1 MKKGLIGKKL
11 GMTQVFNE
19 KGQLVPV
26 TVIHCGPCT
35 VISAKTAAK
44 DGYSALQL
52 GFGTRKAKNVS
63 KAVLGNVKAAG
74 LESNPPEVI
83 KEIRLDS
90 DPTQNPGDVLKV
102 EDVFAV
108 DEYVDVTGT
117 TKGRGF
123 QSVIHRWHFAGGR
136 ETHGGAWTR
145 RTGSIGM
152 CEKPGKVMKGHPMP
166 GHMGNVNRTT
176 QNLQVVG
183 VRPEESLLLVKG
195 AIPGANGGVVY
206 VRSAVKK

>member
-11 GMTQVFNE
+11 GMTQIFNE
-19 KGQLVPV
+19 QGALVPV

-35 VISAKTAAK
+35 VISAKTVEK

-52 GFGTRKAKNVS
+52 GFGSRKAKNVS
-63 KAVLGNVKAAG
+63 KAVLGSVKPAG
-74 LESNPPEVI
+74 LEKAPPGVI
-83 KEIRLDS
+83 KEVRLDA
-90 DPTQNPGDVLKV
+90 DPAQKTGYVLKV
-102 EDVFAV
+102 DIFAV
-108 DEYVDVTGT
+108 DEFVDVTGT

-123 QSVIHRWHFAGGR
+123 QGVVHRWHFAGGR

-166 GHMGNVNRTT
+166 GHMGNVNRTI
-176 QNLQVVG
+176 QNLKVVG
-183 VRPEESLLLVKG
+183 VRPEENLLFVKG
-195 AIPGANGGVVY
+195 AIPGANGGVVL

>member
-11 GMTQVFNE
+11 GMTQIFNE
-19 KGQLVPV
+19 QGALVPV

-35 VISAKTAAK
+35 VISAKTVEK

-52 GFGTRKAKNVS
+52 GFGSRKAKNVS
-63 KAVLGNVKAAG
+63 KAVLGNVKPAG
-74 LESNPPEVI
+74 LEKTPPEVI
-83 KEIRLDS
+83 KEVRLDA
-90 DPTQNPGDVLKV
+90 DPAQKTGDVLKV
-102 EDVFAV
+102 DIFAV
-108 DEYVDVTGT
+108 DEFVDVTGT

-123 QSVIHRWHFAGGR
+123 QGVVHRWHFAGGR

-166 GHMGNVNRTT
+166 GHMGNVNRTI
-176 QNLQVVG
+176 QNLKVVG
-183 VRPEESLLLVKG
+183 VRPEENLLFVKG
-195 AIPGANGGVVY
+195 AIPGANGGVVL

>member
-11 GMTQVFNE
+11 GMTQIFNE
-19 KGQLVPV
+19 QGALVPV

-35 VISAKTAAK
+35 VISAKTVEK

-52 GFGTRKAKNVS
+52 GFGSRKAKNVS
-63 KAVLGNVKAAG
+63 KAVLGNVKPAG
-74 LESNPPEVI
+74 LEKTPPEVI
-83 KEIRLDS
+83 KEVRLDA
-90 DPTQNPGDVLKV
+90 DPAQKTGDVLKV
-102 EDVFAV
+102 DIFAV
-108 DEYVDVTGT
+108 DEFVDVTGT

-123 QSVIHRWHFAGGR
+123 QGAVHRWHFGGGR

-166 GHMGNVNRTT
+166 GHMGNVNRTI
-176 QNLQVVG
+176 QNLKVVG
-183 VRPEESLLLVKG
+183 VRPEENLLFVKG
-195 AIPGANGGVVY
+195 AIPGANGGVVL

>member
-11 GMTQVFNE
+11 GMTQIFNE
-19 KGQLVPV
+19 QGALIPV
-26 TVIHCGPCT
+26 TVINCGPCT
-35 VISAKTAAK
+35 VITAKTVEK

-52 GFGTRKAKNVS
+52 GFGSRKVKNVS
-63 KAVLGNVKAAG
+63 KAVLGNLKAAN

-83 KEIRLDS
+83 KEIRLDA
-90 DPTQNPGDVLKV
+90 DPAQKAGDVL
-102 EDVFAV
+102 DVDIFAV
-108 DEYVDVTGT
+108 DEFVDVTGT

-123 QSVIHRWHFAGGR
+123 QGVVHRWHFAGGR

-166 GHMGNVNRTT
+166 GHMGDVNRTT
-176 QNLQVVG
+176 QNLKVVG
-183 VRPEESLLLVKG
+183 VRPEEHLLFVKG
-195 AIPGANGGVVY
+195 GIPGANGGVVV
-206 VRSAVKK
+206 VRNAVKK

>member
-11 GMTQVFNE
+11 GMTQIFTE
-19 KGQLVPV
+19 QGILVPV
-26 TVIHCGPCT
+26 TVIACGPCT
-35 VISAKTAAK
+35 VITAKTAEK

-52 GFGTRKAKNVS
+52 GFGSRKAKNVS
-63 KAVLGNVKAAG
+63 KAILGNVKAAG
-74 LESNPPEVI
+74 LEQNPPEVI
-83 KEIRLDS
+83 KEIRLDA
-90 DPTQNPGDVLKV
+90 DPTQKVGDVLKV
-102 EDVFAV
+102 DIFAV
-108 DEYVDVTGT
+108 DEFVDVTGT

-123 QSVIHRWHFAGGR
+123 QGVVHRWHFAGGR

-176 QNLQVVG
+176 QNLKVVE
-183 VRPEESLLLVKG
+183 VRPEENLLFVKG
-195 AIPGANGGVVY
+195 AIPGANGGVVF